1 MNFLNE
7 DLCTTCKGICC
18 KRGGCDYSA
27 NDFSEIKLQYLMSK
41 LESGYISI
49 VSTQCISMLPN
60 GKYVNTPFLY
70 LKARNIDR
78 PIVDLLSINNT
89 CKSLTSTGC
98 RYNSHERPSGGLN
111 LVPKRD
117 EKGFCCTPHV
127 PPFEIIK
134 TWEPYQKI
142 LYRLVKRL
150 THKTVDE
157 VLREDVT
164 NLFYDYMCTKFRD
177 YDEAEVEDILDLI
190 PKLALVYPLE
200 YEKALER
207 KNNSY
212 IR

>member
-1 MNFLNE
+1 M
-7 DLCTTCKGICC
+7 CKGLCC

-89 CKSLTSTGC
+89 CKSLTPNGC
-98 RYNSHERPSGGLN
+98 RYESDKRPSGGLN
-111 LVPKRD
+111 LIPKKD
-117 EKGFCCTPHV
+117 EDGFCCTPHI
-127 PPFEIIK
+127 PSFEIIK

-157 VLREDVT
+157 VLRDDVT
-164 NLFYDYMCTKFRD
+164 NLFYDYMCTKFRG